1 MTPNLPRLSVVIPLY
16 SEEDNVDRLVDELHQ
31 ALEYYQ
37 GEFELVLVDDGS
49 LDSTREKLLDARQ
62 ARGQHIV
69 VLSHRRNL
77 GQTAAMQ
84 TGLHAARGDVVAFM
98 DGDLQNDPADIPRM
112 VEELVTGQLDL
123 LCGWRK
129 HRQDSLDRTLPSR
142 IANWLIGRV
151 TGVALHDYGCSL
163 KVGRRDVLDGLDLRG
178 EMHRFIPLWV
188 ANLTHPS
195 RIQETPVHHRART
208 AGVSKYG
215 ISRTPRVILDLL
227 AAWFFLRF
235 RERPGHFFGVAGLIT
250 GGLGTLSL
258 GYLVVLKLFGVEI
271 GQRPLLIAGVLL
283 ALVGLQLITTG
294 LVAEMLTRLKPR
306 PQPPLTRQTD
316 SVEWAQGSHDDS
328 TAA

>member
-1 MTPNLPRLSVVIPLY
+1 MIAKLPRLSVVIPLY
-16 SEEDNVDRLVDELHQ
+16 CEEDNIERLVDELHQ
-31 ALEYYQ
+31 ALETYQ
-37 GEFELVLVDDGS
+37 GEFELIMVDDGS
-49 LDSTREKLLDARQ
+49 LDATRDKLLDARQ
-62 ARGQHIV
+62 QRGDHLMV
-69 VLSHRRNL
+69 VSHRRNL

-84 TGLHAARGDVVAFM
+84 TGLKAARGEVVAFM
-98 DGDLQNDPADIPRM
+98 DGDLQNDPADLPRM
-112 VEELVTGQLDL
+112 VHELVEGQLDL

-129 HRQDSLDRTLPSR
+129 NRQDSLDRTLPSR

-163 KVGRRDVLDGLDLRG
+163 KVGRREVLEGLDLRG

-195 RIQETPVHHRART
+195 RINETPVHHRART

-250 GGLGTLSL
+250 GGLGALSL
-258 GYLVVLKLFGVEI
+258 AYLLVLKLAGFDI
-271 GQRPLLIAGVLL
+271 GQRPLLMGGILL

-294 LVAEMLTRLKPR
+294 LIAEMLTRIRPR
-306 PQPPLTRQTD
+306 VQPPLTRQTD
-316 SVEWAQGSHDDS
+316 GGQWAHGSDDHTP
-328 TAA
+328 TA